1 MSILVA
7 AVWVARWGD
16 GVDDLVSVVDIGA
29 LSAFTLLHA
38 SVVGGSRC
46 GGGVGWRGVAAQVA
60 APVLGAVIAVAV
72 IGTASGAAQ
81 VVGAGWLVIGVGVL
95 VGQRG
100 RSAGVEWWAACSR
113 GP

>member
-16 GVDDLVSVVDIGA
+16 GMDDLVSVVDIGA

-46 GGGVGWRGVAAQVA
+46 GGGVAWWRRQVA
-60 APVLGAVIAVAV
+60 ARVLGAVITVAV